1 MSLYECVVYDEY
13 KNRKLLTLELNSME
27 EVDTYADKNNL
38 NIVKVSLK
46 KEKLIKLKNKELKLI
61 CKKISIL
68 LESGCEITQILNILK
83 SQSNK
88 NLKNIFSNI
97 SNNLNK
103 GNTISDSFQKTNSFS
118 HFFISMIEAGEVS
131 GNLDRVMNDLYIYYD
146 KEDKL
151 KSKIITML
159 IYPLLLI
166 IISLLST
173 IFMVFFIM
181 PNFQKIFENN
191 IVNPPLITISI
202 IKMTEFIRENYLILN
217 VLFLIL
223 ILLSLKIITN
233 NKKIK
238 LIISELKFKIPIV
251 KNINTLI
258 VTTRFSR
265 VFKILIQSR
274 IQIIDAI
281 NISAKIID
289 NNYILNKLSISNQYI
304 RQGNKLSYSLEKSNV
319 FPSLFVSMIKVG
331 EESGKLD
338 DTLNTITLFYEN
350 DLDNKINQIM
360 KFVEPSITIILGL
373 FIGGFTLAMVLP
385 MFDSIVTI

>member
-238 LIISELKFKIPIV
+238 LITSELKFKIPIV

-331 EESGKLD
+331 EESGKLE

>member
-223 ILLSLKIITN
+223 ILLLLKIITN

-331 EESGKLD
+331 EESGKLE

>member
-68 LESGCEITQILNILK
+68 LESGCETTQILNILK

-223 ILLSLKIITN
+223 ILLLLKIITN

-331 EESGKLD
+331 EESGKLE

>member
-238 LIISELKFKIPIV
+238 LITSELKFKIPIV

>member
-331 EESGKLD
+331 EESGKLE

>member
-13 KNRKLLTLELNSME
+13 KNRKLLTLELNSVE
-27 EVDTYADKNNL
+27 EVDIYADKNNL

-46 KEKLIKLKNKELKLI
+46 KEKLTKLKNKELKLI

-191 IVNPPLITISI
+191 ILNPPLITISI
-202 IKMTEFIRENYLILN
+202 IKMSEFIRENYLILN
-217 VLFLIL
+217 VLFFIL
-223 ILLSLKIITN
+223 ILLLLKIITN
-233 NKKIK
+233 NKRIK
-238 LIISELKFKIPIV
+238 LITSELKFKIPIV

-304 RQGNKLSYSLEKSNV
+304 RQGNKLSDSLEKSNV

-331 EESGKLD
+331 EESGKLE